1 MQYHKRIGFQKIK
14 SKAISLDCIVTT
26 ILFNILI
33 QNVFAM
39 PISNEEKTSTI
50 SDQKNVAITIY
61 NEDLAL
67 VKDLRRIKLNQDF
80 NRLAWRDVSARI
92 RSETAIL
99 RSLNYPSGFRLI
111 EQNFDFDLL
120 TPSKLLEKYIGQE
133 IIVARINPASGTEA
147 RETAKVLATN
157 EGIVLKY
164 SDRIETEILGR
175 LVFPGV
181 PDNLRDKP
189 TLLISLRNTSEN
201 EHDFELS
208 YLTSGLSWH
217 ADYVAALNEQDSVL
231 DLNGL
236 VTLTNQSGT
245 TYRDA
250 QLQLVAGDINQVQPA
265 FGRAAKMMEMNTN
278 AMSDAVP
285 MKQES
290 FFDYHLYTLQHP
302 TTVSENQTKQVALMS
317 AVNVPV
323 TKEYLLQGSD
333 YYYFGQYNTIE
344 QKKSVAVYIGF
355 LNKGEGLGVPLPKGV
370 MRVYK
375 KDLVGNSQ
383 FVGEDRIEHTPKHE
397 LIRLKLGN
405 AFDITANRL
414 QTDFQQIPANSPNHP
429 GIFET
434 AYQITIKN
442 AKKEAVTVQIQE
454 PMPGDWKILS
464 ETLPHEKK
472 AASLVEWK
480 VVVAA
485 ESETVLTYRVRVKL
499 K

>member
-39 PISNEEKTSTI
+39 PIYNEEKTSTI

-278 AMSDAVP
+278 AM
-285 MKQES
+285 
-290 FFDYHLYTLQHP
+290 
-302 TTVSENQTKQVALMS
+302 
-317 AVNVPV
+317 
-323 TKEYLLQGSD
+323 
-333 YYYFGQYNTIE
+333 
-344 QKKSVAVYIGF
+344 
-355 LNKGEGLGVPLPKGV
+355 
-370 MRVYK
+370 
-375 KDLVGNSQ
+375 
-383 FVGEDRIEHTPKHE
+383 
-397 LIRLKLGN
+397 
-405 AFDITANRL
+405 
-414 QTDFQQIPANSPNHP
+414 
-429 GIFET
+429 
-434 AYQITIKN
+434 
-442 AKKEAVTVQIQE
+442 
-454 PMPGDWKILS
+454 
-464 ETLPHEKK
+464 
-472 AASLVEWK
+472 
-480 VVVAA
+480 
-485 ESETVLTYRVRVKL
+485 
-499 K
+499 

>member
-14 SKAISLDCIVTT
+14 NKAILLGCIVTT
-26 ILFNILI
+26 ILFHILI
-33 QNVFAM
+33 QNVLAM

-67 VKDLRRIKLNQDF
+67 VKDLRRIKLDQDF

-99 RSLNYPSGFRLI
+99 RSLNYPSEFRLI

-189 TLLISLRNTSEN
+189 TLLISLRNTSKN

-265 FGRAAKMMEMNTN
+265 FGRVAKMMEMSTN

-333 YYYFGQYNTIE
+333 YYYFGQYNTID

-355 LNKGEGLGVPLPKGV
+355 LNKGEGLGIPLPKGV

-375 KDLVGNSQ
+375 KDLAGNSQ
-383 FVGEDRIEHTPKHE
+383 FVGEDRIEHTPEHE

-414 QTDFQQIPANSPNHP
+414 QTDFQQISANSPNHP

-442 AKKEAVTVQIQE
+442 AKKEAVTVQVQE
-454 PMPGDWKILS
+454 PVPGDWKILS

-485 ESETVLTYRVRVKL
+485 ESETVLTYRIRVKL

>member
-1 MQYHKRIGFQKIK
+1 MKYHKRIGSRKIK
-14 SKAISLDCIVTT
+14 SKAILLGCIVAI
-26 ILFNILI
+26 ILFNALI
-33 QNVFAM
+33 QNVFA
-39 PISNEEKTSTI
+39 INEEITSTI

-67 VKDLRRIKLNQDF
+67 VKDLRQVKLNQDF

-120 TPSKLLEKYIGQE
+120 TPGKLLEKYIGQE
-133 IIVARINPASGTEA
+133 IIVARINPVSGAET
-147 RETAKVLATN
+147 RETATVLATN

-189 TLLISLRNTSEN
+189 TLLISLRNTSKN

-217 ADYVAALNEQDSVL
+217 ADYIAALNDQDSVL

-265 FGRAAKMMEMNTN
+265 LGRVTKMMEMSTS
-278 AMSDAVP
+278 AISDAAP

-333 YYYFGQYNTIE
+333 YYYFGQYNTID
-344 QKKSVAVYIGF
+344 QKKSAAVYMGF
-355 LNKGEGLGVPLPKGV
+355 LNKGEGLGIPLPKGV
-370 MRVYK
+370 VRVYK
-375 KDLVGNSQ
+375 KDLAGNSQ
-383 FVGEDRIEHTPKHE
+383 FVGEDRVEHTPKHE

-414 QTDFQQIPANSPNHP
+414 QTDFQQISSTNHP

-442 AKKEAVTVQIQE
+442 AKKEVVTVQVQE

-472 AASLVEWK
+472 AASLIEWK

-485 ESETVLTYRVRVKL
+485 ESETVLKYRVRVKL
-499 K
+499 N

>member
-1 MQYHKRIGFQKIK
+1 MQYYKRIESQKIK
-14 SKAISLDCIVTT
+14 SKVASLSCVVTI
-26 ILFNILI
+26 ILLNILI
-33 QNVFAM
+33 QNVSAT
-39 PISNEEKTSTI
+39 PTSNKEITSTV
-50 SDQKNVAITIY
+50 SDQKNVAVTIY

-67 VKDLRRIKLNQDF
+67 VKDLRRIKLDQDF

-92 RSETAIL
+92 RSETAML
-99 RSLNYPSGFRLI
+99 RSLNYPTEFRLI

-120 TPSKLLEKYIGQE
+120 TPSKLLEKFIGQE
-133 IIVARINPASGTEA
+133 IIVARINPASGA
-147 RETAKVLATN
+147 ETSEMATVLATN
-157 EGIVLKY
+157 EGVVLKY
-164 SDRIETEILGR
+164 SDRIETGILGR
-175 LVFPGV
+175 LVFPSV
-181 PDNLRDKP
+181 PDSLRDKP
-189 TLLISLRNTSEN
+189 TLLISLRNTLKN

-217 ADYVAALNEQDSVL
+217 ADYVAALNEQDSIL

-236 VTLTNQSGT
+236 VTLTNQSGA

-250 QLQLVAGDINQVQPA
+250 QLQLVAGDVHQVQPA
-265 FGRAAKMMEMNTN
+265 FGRTTKIMEMSA
-278 AMSDAVP
+278 AMSDAAP

-302 TTVSENQTKQVALMS
+302 TTISENQTKQVALMS

-323 TKEYLLQGSD
+323 IKEYVLQGSD
-333 YYYFGQYNTIE
+333 YYYFGEYNTID
-344 QKKSVAVYIGF
+344 QKKSVAVYVGF
-355 LNKGEGLGVPLPKGV
+355 LNKGEGLGIPLPKGV

-414 QTDFQQIPANSPNHP
+414 QTDFQQISANSPNHP

-442 AKKEAVTVQIQE
+442 AKKEAVTVQVQE

-464 ETLPHEKK
+464 ETLPYEKK
-472 AASLVEWK
+472 AANLVEWK
-480 VVVAA
+480 VAVAA
-485 ESETVLTYRVRVKL
+485 ESEKILTYRVRIKL
-499 K
+499 N